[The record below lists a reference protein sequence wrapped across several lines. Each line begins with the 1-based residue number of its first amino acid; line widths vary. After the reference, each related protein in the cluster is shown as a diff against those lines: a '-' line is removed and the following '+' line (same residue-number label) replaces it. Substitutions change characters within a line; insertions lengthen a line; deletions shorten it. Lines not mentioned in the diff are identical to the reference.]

1 MTNDE
6 FPYWSEEET
15 MKLLNYN
22 KTSMRNLRNSK
33 AVSRY
38 EIGHRYFYD
47 KNEITKLIEDSKKYS
62 QDNHEYQNYIQ
73 RINKDLSVKE
83 LNGLE
88 RIFITTTAKKFV
100 NSIFEMIPEKTNMA
114 YKHRYILEK
123 CLKHNNFSDVAETI
137 HLTKARVSQIFEGSL
152 RYLSSSC
159 MKMKKNYEE
168 NYDSL
173 HEQVEQLKRENYELK
188 AELFEFNKD
197 SHLIT
202 NDVNPVLFQKVIE
215 LDMSVRLINVLHG
228 MDVYT
233 LGDII
238 RHKKSDIFRCRN
250 FGKKSLDELIDV
262 LETFG
267 LELKK

>member
-1 MTNDE
+1 MKMEKE
-6 FPYWSEEET
+6 FITEEQAMEF
-15 MKLLNYN
+15 LNYN
-22 KTSMRNLRNSK
+22 KSSMRNLRNSK
-33 AVSRY
+33 ALSRY

-47 KNEITKLIEDSKKYS
+47 KNEIKKLIEDSKKYS

-73 RINKDLSVKE
+73 RINKDSSVKE

-100 NSIFEMIPEKTNMA
+100 NYIFEMIPEKTNMA

-215 LDMSVRLINVLHG
+215 LDMSVRLVNVLHG

-238 RHKKSDIFRCRN
+238 RHKKSDFFRCRN